1 MVVGVG
7 IDMVKIE
14 KIQNAIE
21 RLGKAFI
28 AKIFNPQEVKNISE
42 GKMYYQRLA
51 ARFAAKEAIIKA
63 ISKEKPL
70 ALKDIVIL
78 NKPNGAPYCEF
89 KKDLGIK
96 IFLSITHIEDYAV
109 ACAVAE
115 KNKGRKNKVK
125 GR

>member
-1 MVVGVG
+1 MVIGVG

-14 KIQNAIE
+14 KIQSAIE
-21 RLGKAFI
+21 RLGKAFLNRV
-28 AKIFNPQEVKNISE
+28 FNKKELKNISQ

-70 ALKDIVIL
+70 ALKDIFIL

-96 IFLSITHIEDYAV
+96 IFISITHIEDYAA

-115 KNKGRKNKVK
+115 RNEG
-125 GR
+125 